1 MARLTQKI
9 KEVAIREAV
18 KNGVPVSVLLGVW
31 QAESGFDVLALG
43 DLNGD
48 GAAYSYG
55 IGQLHVKG
63 AGGGIHPRKLL
74 SLEVNATMSAGFLG
88 RAFKAFPQDRNLG
101 ISAYNQGI
109 AGAKERGLKVNKG
122 YVETVIKFAAEFTNL
137 DKEKPKARTYTVTN
151 ADGAKGLWGIAI
163 RFYQDGR
170 LWEQIYKANEKLI
183 GVDPNLIQPGMVLT
197 IP

>member
-1 MARLTQKI
+1 MARLTAKI
-9 KEVAIREAV
+9 KEVAIREAQ
-18 KNGVPVSVLLGVW
+18 KNGVPVSVLLGIW
-31 QAESGFDVLALG
+31 QAESAFDVLALG
-43 DLNGD
+43 DLNSD
-48 GAAYSYG
+48 GAAFSYG

-74 SLEVNATMSAGFLG
+74 ILEVNAGMSAGFLG
-88 RAFKAFPQDRNLG
+88 RCFKAFPENPGLA

-109 AGAKERGLKVNKG
+109 AGAKEKGLKVNQG
-122 YVETVIKFAAEFTNL
+122 YVGTVSEYAVTFVDL
-137 DKEKPKARTYTVTN
+137 DKEKPKARTYTVTKS
-151 ADGAKGLWGIAI
+151 DGAKGLWGIAI

-183 GVDPNLIQPGMVLT
+183 GVDPNLIQPGQILT

>member
-1 MARLTQKI
+1 MARLTNKI
-9 KEVAIREAV
+9 KEVAIREAS
-18 KNGVPVSVLLGVW
+18 KNGVPVSVLLGIW
-31 QAESGFDVLALG
+31 QAESAFDVLALG
-43 DLNGD
+43 DLNAD
-48 GAAYSYG
+48 GAAFSYG

-74 SLEVNATMSAGFLG
+74 ILEVNAAMSAGFLG
-88 RAFKAFPQDRNLG
+88 RCFKAFPNETDLA

-109 AGAKERGLKVNKG
+109 QGAKDRGLKTNQAYVDTVKG
-122 YVETVIKFAAEFTNL
+122 FVAAFTGM
-137 DKEKPKARTYTVTN
+137 DKEKPKARTYKVTTSD
-151 ADGAKGLWGIAI
+151 AAKGLWGIAV

-183 GVDPNLIQPGMVLT
+183 GVDPNLIQPGMVLI